1 MLDGHAQAEAPWKD
15 LNDQQV
21 GRKIK
26 VQNLTQN

>member
-1 MLDGHAQAEAPWKD
+1 MLDGHAQAESPWRD
-15 LNDQQV
+15 LADLQA